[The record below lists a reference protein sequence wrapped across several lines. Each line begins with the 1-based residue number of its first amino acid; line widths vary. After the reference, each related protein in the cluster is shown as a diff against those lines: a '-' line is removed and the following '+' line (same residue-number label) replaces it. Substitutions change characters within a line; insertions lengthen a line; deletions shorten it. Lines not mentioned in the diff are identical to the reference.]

1 MGGGWF
7 QVSCFHITGW
17 KKTKKPFQTKKPA
30 STAETRPES
39 TENFP
44 IFSSQLLN
52 DTEAS
57 DRGVK
62 RRGLEPGCIKH
73 WGQSL

>member
-1 MGGGWF
+1 MFSYYWME
-7 QVSCFHITGW
+7 
-17 KKTKKPFQTKKPA
+17 KKKKKKPFQTKKPA
-30 STAETRPES
+30 SIAETCPES

-44 IFSSQLLN
+44 IFSSQLLG
-52 DTEAS
+52 DIEAS

-62 RRGLEPGCIKH
+62 RRGLEPGCVEH